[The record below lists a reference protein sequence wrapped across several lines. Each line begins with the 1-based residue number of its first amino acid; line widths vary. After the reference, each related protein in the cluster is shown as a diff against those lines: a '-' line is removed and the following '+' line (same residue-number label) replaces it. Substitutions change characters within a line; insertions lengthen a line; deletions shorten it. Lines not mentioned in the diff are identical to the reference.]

1 MSMKT
6 GLREARLMQDETAPD
21 VKTAEE
27 PQQQGRYTQDEI
39 EKALKN
45 IRSSH
50 DSVNGS
56 KVNFIDLFTISQSI
70 HRVHHKQ

>member
-1 MSMKT
+1 MSSGQSIPAGLHVRMSMKT

-21 VKTAEE
+21 VKTADE
-27 PQQQGRYTQDEI
+27 PQQQGRYTQEEI

-50 DSVNGS
+50 DSANSS
-56 KVNFIDLFTISQSI
+56 KVP
-70 HRVHHKQ
+70 